1 MDTRDFEACVELH
14 SEALASFQ
22 PNVLVGSSFGGAVVA
37 ELLAR
42 ELWCGPTLLL
52 AQAALR
58 RSPAQRLPPGLRVW
72 LVHGTRDE
80 VIDPQDS
87 RRLAE
92 TGSAD
97 QVRLIEVD
105 DDHSLHESIRNGM
118 LLDCVRQLA
127 GPPSANAARAPRAQR
142 G

>member
-14 SEALASFQ
+14 SEVLASFQ
-22 PNVLVGSSFGGAVVA
+22 PDVLVGSSFGGAVVA

-42 ELWCGPTLLL
+42 ERWSGPTLLL
-52 AQAALR
+52 AHAALR
-58 RSPAQRLPPGLRVW
+58 RRTAQRLPQHVRVW

-80 VIDPQDS
+80 VIDPEDS

-105 DDHSLHESIRNGM
+105 DDHSLRESIRNGM
-118 LLDCVRQLA
+118 LLDWVRQLA
-127 GPPSANAARAPRAQR
+127 RTSS
-142 G
+142 